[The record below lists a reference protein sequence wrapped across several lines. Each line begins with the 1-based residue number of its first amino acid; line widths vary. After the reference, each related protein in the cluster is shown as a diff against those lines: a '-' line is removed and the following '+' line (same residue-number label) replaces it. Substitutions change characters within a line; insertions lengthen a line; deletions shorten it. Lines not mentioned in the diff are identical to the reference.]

1 MEYDGSV
8 SMWQH
13 GFDYLQAMFHLDIGV
28 TLQMP
33 RITLPKTN
41 IFAPENGPK
50 PKRKVVSKPSI
61 FRGELLVSG
70 MVTANNQEQYKKQ
83 EELFM
88 TLSKKSSGRL
98 RNRYGSGIGRRR
110 DGMLI

>member
-1 MEYDGSV
+1 MGRAPKGKDRL
-8 SMWQH
+8 QTINFQ
-13 GFDYLQAMFHLDIGV
+13 GFL
-28 TLQMP
+28 
-33 RITLPKTN
+33 
-41 IFAPENGPK
+41 
-50 PKRKVVSKPSI
+50 
-61 FRGELLVSG
+61 LLVSG

-110 DGMLI
+110 DGMLTVYRFQKYVSYGGVASQLCG